1 MELTRLK
8 ISKSWPESLYD
19 NKSTFLPEALDE
31 YETRLV
37 RLRLIV
43 NERGIVPFFLQD
55 EVMGGKIVNDR
66 ATGSELF
73 TKLHAGYRSV
83 KIHCY
88 PIFILTDVKT
98 PVYKN
103 AVFLVMPL
111 RSTCFED
118 GFCNLQPLPFVR
130 IIFHPAVHAISEW
143 NPSKSKWL
151 NIVGRLLSD
160 S

>member
-37 RLRLIV
+37 RLLLIV

-66 ATGSELF
+66 AAGSEFF
-73 TKLHAGYRSV
+73 TK
-83 KIHCY
+83 
-88 PIFILTDVKT
+88 FQDTD
-98 PVYKN
+98 
-103 AVFLVMPL
+103 
-111 RSTCFED
+111 
-118 GFCNLQPLPFVR
+118 Q
-130 IIFHPAVHAISEW
+130 
-143 NPSKSKWL
+143 
-151 NIVGRLLSD
+151 
-160 S
+160 

>member
-73 TKLHAGYRSV
+73 TKLQD
-83 KIHCY
+83 
-88 PIFILTDVKT
+88 TD
-98 PVYKN
+98 
-103 AVFLVMPL
+103 
-111 RSTCFED
+111 
-118 GFCNLQPLPFVR
+118 Q
-130 IIFHPAVHAISEW
+130 
-143 NPSKSKWL
+143 
-151 NIVGRLLSD
+151 
-160 S
+160 